1 MSPQA
6 YSRRAAAALILS
18 TDTLGAALLGA
29 ALELLGYRAVF
40 PLEGETGAD
49 ALRRLKPGVVLVD
62 GGDEFLSDT
71 AVLGPA
77 LMTGARLVFFGTAE
91 RVRDLRVLAAR
102 YEATLLA
109 LPDDVDDLA
118 RVLWHTP
125 SAGRVTEP

>member
-1 MSPQA
+1 MNPQA

-18 TDTLGAALLGA
+18 SDTLGAALLGA

-40 PLEGETGAD
+40 PHEGETGGD
-49 ALRRLKPGVVLVD
+49 ALRRLKPGLVLVD
-62 GGDEFLSDT
+62 GGDEFLTDT

-77 LMTGARLVFFGTAE
+77 LMTGARLVFFGSAA
-91 RVRDLRVLAAR
+91 RLRDLRVLAAR

-125 SAGRVTEP
+125 SAGRVSGS